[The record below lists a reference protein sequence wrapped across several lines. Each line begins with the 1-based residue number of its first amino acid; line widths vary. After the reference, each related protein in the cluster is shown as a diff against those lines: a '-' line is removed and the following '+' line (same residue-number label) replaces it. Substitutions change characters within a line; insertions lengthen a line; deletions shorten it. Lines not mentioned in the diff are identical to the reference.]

1 MCVCAVAAWR
11 RVCSPPSLCLF
22 PLSLD
27 FLHLFPILSSA
38 LIRCS
43 SRTPTLQRRTARE
56 YRMQLWTPNACLKK
70 REGSRL
76 TLQNRYSLVSYPVPP
91 TSCGLS
97 LLYRLL
103 ATLGPKNQ
111 ARKISRKELIAFNL
125 EKACEYISQ
134 PPEPLALRTSAT
146 LLYGVAK

>member
-1 MCVCAVAAWR
+1 
-11 RVCSPPSLCLF
+11 
-22 PLSLD
+22 
-27 FLHLFPILSSA
+27 
-38 LIRCS
+38 
-43 SRTPTLQRRTARE
+43 
-56 YRMQLWTPNACLKK
+56 MQLWTPNACLKK